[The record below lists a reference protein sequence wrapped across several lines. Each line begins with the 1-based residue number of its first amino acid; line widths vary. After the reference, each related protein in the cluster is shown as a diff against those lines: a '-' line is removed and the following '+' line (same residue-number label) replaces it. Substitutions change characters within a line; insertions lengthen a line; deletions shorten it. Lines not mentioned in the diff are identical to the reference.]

1 MPIQLFTEAERVQ
14 RNHFPEVIA
23 YEDLV
28 IFFTLSDRDLEC
40 MPRHSAP
47 YNRLGYA
54 LQLCALRFMGFVPDD
69 LNSAPPEA
77 VAFVAQQL
85 AVEPDVLAAYG
96 ARAQTRQDHLHAI
109 QTHLGYRKARHKD
122 LEALATWL
130 LERALEHDKP
140 TLLYELLCEKLHT
153 DQLLRPGVTR
163 LERLVAEARIRAQ
176 TETYRQLTPMLTTVR
191 KQWLDSLLQP
201 DPTRGLTPLTWL
213 RRPAVSNSPQ
223 AILGNLEKL
232 TFLRNAGVEDW
243 TLEPLNPNRLKFL
256 AHVARKSGAQALQ
269 RAPAE
274 RRYPILIA
282 FLSQALADVTDEV
295 IEMFDRCLADAYARA
310 GQDLED
316 FRKAMAHAMN
326 EKVYLFREMARAVL
340 DPAIGD
346 PNLRST
352 IYQRI
357 TPTVLRRAAAESD
370 RIVRPLDDNY
380 FDFFETRYGYLRQF
394 TPTFLDTFTFHANQ
408 SAESLLKAVDL
419 LQQLNTT
426 HRRTVPDEAPTD
438 FVTLKWRPYV
448 VDPNGHIDRHY
459 YELCTLWELR
469 GALRAGNVWVPSSRR
484 YANPETYLIPK
495 ASWPALRS
503 DICQHI
509 HAPENGAVRLEERGR
524 ELNELLPR
532 VDRLLAR
539 HSKVGEVRMEKGR
552 VVVPPLE
559 AEERPE
565 SVTRLEEAVASRLP
579 LIDLPDLLIEV
590 DQWTGFSHH
599 LRHLGGHEPRRPDFL
614 PLLYATLLAQGCN
627 FGFARMAQMA
637 DISANRLAWCTA
649 WHLREDTLQDA
660 TNVLVNF
667 HHGLPL
673 SQHWG
678 GGTLSSS
685 DGQRIPVAGK
695 IRNATALPRYFRY
708 QGVTYY
714 SWTSDQLSQYG
725 TKVIPA
731 TVRDA
736 TYVLDAILD
745 NETELTI
752 LEHAT
757 DTAGYTDLV
766 FCLFDLLGM
775 QFAPRLRDL
784 GDQQLYRLSR
794 DQRVGRLAPRFKGT
808 IQQDLILRHWDD
820 MLRLAGSLKRGWVTA
835 SLFISKLQAYPRQNV
850 LTRALQ
856 EYGRLV
862 KTLFI
867 LRYLHS
873 QDYRRRIN
881 AQLNKGESLHA
892 LRDFLFGG
900 DKGVIRRKQYEA
912 QTNQAMCLN
921 VVTNAVVIW
930 NTVYMQAVLDQLRT
944 EGYRVQEEDLAY
956 LSPARFEHVN
966 PYGKY
971 AFPIDQ
977 ALKRQGLR
985 SLRAA

>member
-1 MPIQLFTEAERVQ
+1 MPVQLFTEAERS
-14 RNHFPEVIA
+14 RRDRFPEVIP

-28 IFFTLSDRDLEC
+28 IFFTLSDPDLQSL
-40 MPRHSAP
+40 PRYSAP
-47 YNRLGYA
+47 HNRLGYA

-69 LNSAPPEA
+69 LSSAPPEA

-85 AVEPDVLAAYG
+85 GVKPDGLATYG
-96 ARAQTRQDHLHAI
+96 ARAQTRQDHLQSI
-109 QTHLGYRKARHKD
+109 QTHLGYRRTRGPDFDELGA
-122 LEALATWL
+122 WL

-140 TLLYELLCEKLHT
+140 TLLYEQLCEKLRT

-163 LERLVAEARIRAQ
+163 LERLVAEARARAQ
-176 TETYRQLTPMLTTVR
+176 TETYRQLTPLLTDDR

-201 DPTRGLTPLTWL
+201 DLARGVTPLTWL
-213 RRPAVSNSPQ
+213 RRAAVSNSPR
-223 AILGNLEKL
+223 AILDNLDKL
-232 TFLRNAGVEDW
+232 SFLRAAGVEDW
-243 TLEPLNPNRLKFL
+243 SLEMLNPNRLKFL
-256 AHVARKSGAQALQ
+256 AHVARKSSAQTLL
-269 RAPAE
+269 RASAE
-274 RRYPILIA
+274 RRYPILAA
-282 FLSQALADVTDEV
+282 FLYQALADVTDEV

-310 GQDLED
+310 GQDLKD
-316 FRKAMAHAMN
+316 FRTAMAQAAN
-326 EKVYLFREMARAVL
+326 EKVYLFRELARAVL
-340 DPAIGD
+340 DPAIAD
-346 PNLRST
+346 PHLRSA

-357 TPTVLRRAAAESD
+357 TPGVLRRAAAESD
-370 RIVRPLDDNY
+370 HIVRPFDDSY
-380 FDFFETRYGYLRQF
+380 FDFFETRYSYLRQF
-394 TPTFLDTFTFHANQ
+394 TPTFLDTFHFHSNQ
-408 SAESLLKAVDL
+408 SPDPLLEAVAQ
-419 LQQLNTT
+419 LQELNTA
-426 HRRTVPDEAPTD
+426 HRRAVPKEAPTT
-438 FVTLKWRPYV
+438 FVNLKWRPYV
-448 VDPNGHIDRHY
+448 VKPDGHLDRHY

-469 GALRAGNVWVPSSRR
+469 GALRAGNVWVSSSRR

-495 ASWPALRS
+495 ANWPALRPE
-503 DICQHI
+503 ICQQLR
-509 HAPENGAVRLEERGR
+509 APEQGAVRLEERGR
-524 ELNELLPR
+524 ELRELLPR
-532 VDRLLAR
+532 VDRLVAR
-539 HSKVGEVRMEKGR
+539 NGKVGEVRMANGR

-559 AEERPE
+559 AEEQPE
-565 SVTRLEEAVASRLP
+565 SVNRLEKAVTSRLP

-590 DQWTGFSHH
+590 DQWTGFGRD
-599 LRHLGGHEPRRPDFL
+599 LRHLGGHEPNRSDFL
-614 PLLYATLLAQGCN
+614 PTLYAALLSQGCN

-637 DISANRLAWCTA
+637 DISADRLAWCTA

-660 TNVLVNF
+660 TTTLVNF

-673 SQHWG
+673 TQHWG

-695 IRNATALPRYFRY
+695 IRNATALPRYFRH

-736 TYVLDAILD
+736 TYILDAILD

-752 LEHAT
+752 LEHAA

-784 GDQQLYRLSR
+784 GDQQLYRMSR
-794 DQRVGRLAPRFKGT
+794 EQQTGRLAPRFKGT
-808 IQQDLILRHWDD
+808 IKQDLILRHWDD

-835 SLFISKLQAYPRQNV
+835 SLFISKLQAYPEQNV

-867 LRYLHS
+867 LRYLLS
-873 QDYRRRIN
+873 SDYRRRIN
-881 AQLNKGESLHA
+881 TQLNKGESLHA
-892 LRDFLFGG
+892 LRDFLFVG

-921 VVTNAVVIW
+921 VVTNAVIIW
-930 NTVYMQAVLDQLRT
+930 NTVYMQAALDQLRS
-944 EGYRVQEEDLAY
+944 EGYPVQEEDLAH
-956 LSPARFEHVN
+956 LSPARFEHIN
-966 PYGKY
+966 PFGKY
-971 AFPIDQ
+971 YFPIEQ
-977 ALKRQGLR
+977 ARNRHGLR

>member
-1 MPIQLFTEAERVQ
+1 MPVQLFTEAERAQ
-14 RNHFPEVIA
+14 RDRFPEVIA

-28 IFFTLSDRDLEC
+28 IFFTLSERDHQSL
-40 MPRHSAP
+40 PRSIAP
-47 YNRLGYA
+47 HNRLGYA
-54 LQLCALRFMGFVPDD
+54 LQLCALRFMGFVPND
-69 LNSAPPEA
+69 LRSAPPEA

-85 AVEPDVLAAYG
+85 RVKPEVLAAYG
-96 ARAQTRQDHLHAI
+96 TRTQTRQDHLQAV
-109 QTHLGYRKARHKD
+109 QAHLGYRRAALHD
-122 LEALATWL
+122 FHALASWL

-140 TLLYELLCEKLHT
+140 TLLYEQLCEKLRT
-153 DQLLRPGVTR
+153 DHLLRPGVTR
-163 LERLVAEARIRAQ
+163 LERLVAEARARAQ
-176 TETYRQLTPMLTTVR
+176 TETYRQLTPLLTADC

-201 DPTRGLTPLTWL
+201 DPIRGSTPLTWL
-213 RRPAVSNSPQ
+213 RRAAIANSPR
-223 AILGNLEKL
+223 AILDNLDKL
-232 TFLRNAGVEDW
+232 SFLRAAGVEDW
-243 TLEPLNPNRLKFL
+243 SLEVLNPNRLKFL
-256 AHVARKSGAQALQ
+256 AHVARKSNAQTLQ
-269 RAPAE
+269 RALDE
-274 RRYPILIA
+274 RRYPILVA
-282 FLSQALADVTDEV
+282 FLSQALAEVTDEV
-295 IEMFDRCLADAYARA
+295 IEMFDRCLAEAYGRA

-316 FRKAMAHAMN
+316 FRKAMANATN
-326 EKVYLFREMARAVL
+326 EKVHLFRELAYTVL
-340 DPAIGD
+340 DPAIDD
-346 PNLRST
+346 PHLRST

-357 TPTVLRRAAAESD
+357 TPTVLRRAVVESD

-394 TPTFLDTFTFHANQ
+394 TPTFLTAFTFHANQ
-408 SAESLLKAVDL
+408 SPEPLLEAVEQ
-419 LQQLNTT
+419 LQQLNST
-426 HRRTVPDEAPTD
+426 HRRSVHKEAPTA
-438 FVTLKWRPYV
+438 FVTMKWRPYV
-448 VDPNGHIDRHY
+448 IKPDGQIDRHY

-469 GALRAGNVWVPSSRR
+469 GALRAGNIWVPGSRR
-484 YANPETYLIPK
+484 YANPDTYLIPK
-495 ASWPALRS
+495 AQWPSLRPA
-503 DICQHI
+503 ICQELRI
-509 HAPENGAVRLEERGR
+509 PENGAARLEERGR
-524 ELNELLPR
+524 ELNELLPQ
-532 VDRLLAR
+532 VHRLMAGHR
-539 HSKVGEVRMEKGR
+539 SVGEVRMEKGR

-565 SVTRLEEAVASRLP
+565 SVKRLEEAVTSRLP
-579 LIDLPDLLIEV
+579 LIDLPDVLIEV
-590 DQWTGFSHH
+590 DQWTGFSRE
-599 LRHLGGHEPRRPDFL
+599 LRHLNGHEPSRADFL
-614 PLLYATLLAQGCN
+614 PTLYAALLSQGCN

-637 DISANRLAWCTA
+637 DISADRLAWCTA

-660 TNVLVNF
+660 TTTLVNF

-673 SQHWG
+673 AQHWG

-695 IRNATALPRYFRY
+695 MRNATALPRYFRH

-752 LEHAT
+752 VEHAT

-766 FCLFDLLGM
+766 FGLFDLLGM

-784 GDQQLYRLSR
+784 GDQQLYRMSR
-794 DQRVGRLAPRFKGT
+794 EQNTGRLSPRFKGT
-808 IQQDLILRHWDD
+808 IQQDFIVRHWDD

-850 LTRALQ
+850 LTRVLQ

-867 LRYLHS
+867 LRYLQS
-873 QDYRRRIN
+873 ADYRRRIN
-881 AQLNKGESLHA
+881 TQLNKGESLHA
-892 LRDFLFGG
+892 LRDFLFVA

-921 VVTNAVVIW
+921 VVTNAVIIW
-930 NTVYMQAVLDQLRT
+930 NTVYMQAVLDQLR
-944 EGYRVQEEDLAY
+944 GQSYPVQEEDLAH
-956 LSPARFEHVN
+956 LSPARFEHIN

-971 AFPIDQ
+971 YFPIDQ
-977 ALKRQGLR
+977 ARSRQGLR

>member
-1 MPIQLFTEAERVQ
+1 MPIQLFTEPERAR
-14 RNHFPEVIA
+14 RNRFPEVITH
-23 YEDLV
+23 EDLV
-28 IFFTLSDRDLEC
+28 IFFTLSERDMER
-40 MPRHSAP
+40 MPRYSAP
-47 YNRLGYA
+47 HNRLGYA

-69 LNSAPPEA
+69 LSSAPPEA
-77 VAFVAQQL
+77 VAFLAQQL
-85 AVEPDVLAAYG
+85 TVPPGVFVAYG
-96 ARAQTRQDHLHAI
+96 TRAQTRHDHLQSI
-109 QTHLGYRKARHKD
+109 QTHLGYRKARRTD
-122 LEALATWL
+122 LEKLATWL
-130 LERALEHDKP
+130 LDRALEHDKP
-140 TLLYELLCEKLHT
+140 LLLYELICEKLRT

-163 LERLVAEARIRAQ
+163 LERLVAEVRARAQ
-176 TETYRQLTPMLTTVR
+176 TETYRQLTPILTNDR
-191 KQWLDSLLQP
+191 KQWLDTLLHP
-201 DPTRGLTPLTWL
+201 DPTRGLTPLSWL
-213 RRPAVSNSPQ
+213 RREAVSNSPR
-223 AILGNLEKL
+223 AILDRLEKL
-232 TFLRNAGVEDW
+232 TFLRTAGVEDW
-243 TLEPLNPNRLKFL
+243 VLEPLNPNRLKFL
-256 AHVARKSGAQALQ
+256 AHVARKSNVQALQ

-274 RRYPILIA
+274 RRYPILVA

-295 IEMFDRCLADAYARA
+295 IEMFDRCLAEAYARA

-316 FRKAMAHAMN
+316 FRKAMAHATN

-346 PNLRST
+346 PNLRSA

-394 TPTFLDTFTFHANQ
+394 TPTFLNTFTFHSNR
-408 SAESLLKAVDL
+408 SPEPLLEAVEL

-426 HRRTVPDEAPTD
+426 HRRTVPKEAPTD
-438 FVTLKWRPYV
+438 FVTMPWRPYV
-448 VDPNGHIDRHY
+448 VAPNGDIDRHY
-459 YELCTLWELR
+459 YELCALWELR

-495 ASWPALRS
+495 ASWLALRP

-509 HAPENGAVRLEERGR
+509 RAPENGAVRLEERGR
-524 ELNELLPR
+524 ELTALLPR

-539 HSKVGEVRMEKGR
+539 NGKVGEVRMEKGR
-552 VVVPPLE
+552 VVGPPLE

-565 SVTRLEEAVASRLP
+565 SVTRLEEAVAARLP
-579 LIDLPDLLIEV
+579 LVDLPDLLIEV
-590 DQWTGFSHH
+590 DQWTGFSRH
-599 LRHLGGHEPRRPDFL
+599 LRHLGGHDPRRPDFL
-614 PLLYATLLAQGCN
+614 PVLYAALLSQGCN

-660 TNVLVNF
+660 TNALVNF

-695 IRNATALPRYFRY
+695 VRNATALPRYFRY

-725 TKVIPA
+725 PKVIPA

-745 NETELTI
+745 NETELPI

-757 DTAGYTDLV
+757 DTAGYTDIV

-784 GDQQLYRLSR
+784 GDQQLYRMSR
-794 DQRVGRLAPRFKGT
+794 EQKTGLLTPRFKGT
-808 IQQDLILRHWDD
+808 IKQDFILRHWDD

-856 EYGRLV
+856 EYGRLI

-867 LRYLHS
+867 LRYLES
-873 QDYRRRIN
+873 EDYRRRIN

-892 LRDFLFGG
+892 LRDFLFVA

-912 QTNQAMCLN
+912 QTNQALCLN

-930 NTVYMQAVLDQLRT
+930 NTVYIQAVLDHLRAT
-944 EGYRVQEEDLAY
+944 GYPVQEEDLAH

-966 PYGKY
+966 LYGKY
-971 AFPIDQ
+971 YFPIDQ
-977 ALKRQGLR
+977 ARTRQGLR